1 MDNETVD
8 FMQKM
13 VSTPSPSG
21 GESEVIDRWVS
32 RMEPAIDKRWQDD
45 YGNTVVTSNP
55 GKDYTVGVFVHLD
68 EVGYMV
74 RHIAEDGAIYVQ
86 RLGGI
91 NPNIARG
98 KRVTIH
104 GRDGPVKGVFGDRS
118 FHYVVKDDG
127 QSSPSI
133 SDIWIDVGA
142 ESRSSAEAAGIHV
155 GAPVTHDVGFD
166 RLQDGRVVGRALDNK
181 AGATAVAE
189 AMRSLDV
196 QDTTVRA
203 VATVQEEIQHG
214 GMKFFQHDLQLNA
227 ALVVDVTFGTDTP
240 AIDRREHGDIQL
252 GDGPVCR
259 HGRENHPTVVH
270 TLESAA
276 DERGVPI
283 QHEPVDTKGG
293 ERRTVYETTDGAYLA
308 AKTGVKTGFVGIPC
322 RYIHSPG
329 EIVDLSDLDA
339 TIDLLQA
346 AVEHLSE

>member
-1 MDNETVD
+1 MDNETID
-8 FMQKM
+8 FMQEM
-13 VSTPSPSG
+13 VLTPSPSG
-21 GESEVIDRWVS
+21 GESKVIDQWVA
-32 RMEPAIDKRWQDD
+32 RMEPAIDERWEDD

-55 GKDYTVGVFVHLD
+55 GKDFTVGVFVHLD

-91 NPNIARG
+91 NPSIARG

-104 GRDGPVKGVFGDRS
+104 GQNGPVKGVFGDRS
-118 FHYVVKDDG
+118 FHYVVKDDSR
-127 QSSPSI
+127 SSPSI

-142 ESRSSAEAAGIHV
+142 KSRSSAEAAGVHV

-166 RLQDGRVVGRALDNK
+166 QLQDGRVVGRALDNK
-181 AGATAVAE
+181 AGATALAE
-189 AMRSLDV
+189 AMRSLNV
-196 QDTTVRA
+196 HDTTVHA

-214 GMKFFQHDLQLNA
+214 GMKFFQRDLQLDA
-227 ALVVDVTFGTDTP
+227 VLVVDVTFGTDTP

-252 GDGPVCR
+252 GGGPVSR
-259 HGRENHPTVVH
+259 HGRENHPTVTR

-276 DERGVPI
+276 DELGIPI
-283 QHEPVDTKGG
+283 QHESIDTKGG
-293 ERRTVYETTDGAYLA
+293 EQRTVYETTDGAYLA

-329 EIVDLSDLDA
+329 EIVDLSDIDA
-339 TIDLLQA
+339 TIDLLQTTI
-346 AVEHLSE
+346 EKLGH